1 MVYLDAS
8 FLIPI
13 LIPEPASERV
23 ERAVVSLGGDRVAVS
38 LWTLLECASAVAR
51 LVRMRAL
58 AAQSARSVLET
69 LDRVVEESFRLL
81 VPDRNDFGTA
91 REMVAQSRWQLR
103 GGDALHLAIARNH
116 KAERMLTLDAG
127 IIRIAERV
135 GVAVSSAGV

>member
-116 KAERMLTLDAG
+116 KAERMLTLDPG
-127 IIRIAERV
+127 LIRIAQRV